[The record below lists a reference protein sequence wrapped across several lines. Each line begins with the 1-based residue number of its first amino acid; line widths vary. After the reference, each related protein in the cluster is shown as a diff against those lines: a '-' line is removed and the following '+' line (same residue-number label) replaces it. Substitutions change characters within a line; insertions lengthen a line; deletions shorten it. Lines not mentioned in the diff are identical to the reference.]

1 MSTYNKTYK
10 LRLFPDMPAQVP
22 HTESLERVIE
32 RMLEGVTTEQL
43 NQMYA
48 VLYKDDI
55 GLIDKVGYLN
65 SVVQKEGAPAK
76 PNGAGA
82 SLAMLSLTWLNVVSL
97 DAGKQT
103 NSNNITI
110 IDPGVNTPEIVVDSD
125 GISTTV
131 TLAWA
136 DGAITST
143 VQDVADYISFE
154 QKTRLEA
161 SVTGT
166 GSTLAIAVEQTFF
179 SGGQDGTPGAKGE
192 MRWDEDNLYISID
205 ESTELVSNWKTIPFS
220 VPEE

>member
-1 MSTYNKTYK
+1 
-10 LRLFPDMPAQVP
+10 MPSQVP

-32 RMLEGVTTEQL
+32 RMLEGVTVEQL

-48 VLYKDDI
+48 VLYEDDI

-65 SVVQKEGAPAK
+65 SVVQKEGAPDK
-76 PNGAGA
+76 PGAAGA
-82 SLAMLSLTWLNVVSL
+82 SLAMGSLTYLTVKSL
-97 DAGKQT
+97 DVGKQT
-103 NSNNITI
+103 NSHNITL
-110 IDPGVNTPEIVVDSD
+110 IDPGVNTPAIVVDSD

-143 VQDVADYISFE
+143 VQEVADEINFE
-154 QKTRLEA
+154 QRTRLEA
-161 SVTGT
+161 SVSGTGT
-166 GSTLAIAVEQTFF
+166 TLAIAVEQTFF